1 MTPIDL
7 GDTLEQL
14 LNNPAE
20 ARAALDSALDGLIDK
35 IHSQRIVTGPSLPD
49 VSTDLDPDQRRL
61 VESGNATIRLLAPA
75 GAGKTHCIVN
85 KVVALLH
92 QGADPKRMLLVT
104 FDRNSANELQG
115 RLQELLGPH
124 NTPPVSTLNAFG
136 FRLLR
141 SHKWSERPPQLLTGE
156 SRGYQQRVLK
166 QLLEEVRTKNEL
178 IPSVM
183 PEGVKRTF
191 FLDIFSYLKNQLY
204 SPRDAGGPDAIR
216 RLSEKLSPI
225 ATTSGA
231 PLFSKTDGDKQL
243 LLVLLA
249 ALDWLFRRYE
259 EEKER
264 SGYIDFDD
272 QKLLAFEMLRDNDGM
287 RDVVQRLNAHVIV
300 DEFQDLNELDF
311 RLIMLVAQQAAL
323 IVVGDDDQAIYG
335 FRGTSPGY
343 IIELPK
349 LAVRE
354 VATYTL
360 DRNYRCPVNI
370 VEHATKLIRHNTY
383 RIDKHPVAVRTD
395 RSDIRVYNAL
405 TPSAEAASIGEFI
418 QRTIDTQGPQAK
430 LNEVAILYRMNA
442 QSLPVQLELLTRG
455 IPYYCRK
462 EDNILGQDY
471 LPRVVSI
478 LRVASAFGNNR
489 EPSVHDF
496 SEAVRGYFQYLRPD
510 ELGRVQDLVHR
521 TRRVS
526 IDILD
531 HASLASTKIGKS
543 NVAPVLRELAL
554 TREPLEALV
563 LIAKRFRGI
572 RGMVGSLEDAVNNEL
587 PLGELGDVAL
597 RFRTI
602 DEFTDFLDDAIQR
615 SRSVWKQEYDSNSV
629 RLLTYF
635 RSKGLQFD
643 TVVLPSINN
652 GVIPHGRAPIEDER
666 RLFYV
671 AVTRTRR
678 NLWLSY
684 VKRICNKAVDVSPFL
699 KELDLPAASWM

>member
-1 MTPIDL
+1 MSTIDIA
-7 GDTLEQL
+7 DSIEQL
-14 LNNPAE
+14 LNNPDE
-20 ARAALDSALDGLIDK
+20 ARAAFDSALDGLSEK
-35 IHSQRIVTGPSLPD
+35 IRSQRIVTGPSLPD
-49 VSTDLDPDQRRL
+49 VSADLDPDQRRL
-61 VESGNATIRLLAPA
+61 VDSNSNTIRLLAPA

-92 QGADPKRMLLVT
+92 NGADPKRILLVT
-104 FDRNSANELQG
+104 FDRNSANELRG
-115 RLQELLGPH
+115 RLQELLGPG
-124 NTPPVSTLNAFG
+124 NAPPVSTLNALGFG
-136 FRLLR
+136 LLR
-141 SHKWSERPPQLLTGE
+141 SHKWSGTPPQLLTSE
-156 SRGYQQRVLK
+156 SKGYQQRLLK
-166 QLLEEVRTKNEL
+166 QLLEEVRTKNTQ

-204 SPRDAGGPDAIR
+204 SPRDPSGAEAIK
-216 RLSEKLSPI
+216 RLSEKLKPI
-225 ATTSGA
+225 ATTSAA
-231 PLFSKTDGDKQL
+231 PLFAKTGDDKQL

-259 EEKER
+259 QEKER

-272 QKLLAFEMLRDNDGM
+272 QKLLAFEMLRDNEGV
-287 RDVVQRLNAHVIV
+287 RGVVQRLNQHVIV

-311 RLIMLVAQQAAL
+311 RLIMLVAQKASL

-370 VEHATKLIRHNTY
+370 VQHATKLIRHNTY
-383 RIDKHPVAVRTD
+383 RIDKHPVAVRED

-418 QRTIDTQGPQAK
+418 QRIVNTQNGKAK
-430 LNEVAILYRMNA
+430 LNEIAILYRMNA

-471 LPRVVSI
+471 LPRVISI

-496 SEAVRGYFQYLRPD
+496 SEAVRGYFQHLRSD
-510 ELGRVQDLVHR
+510 ELGRVQDLLHR
-521 TRRVS
+521 SRRVS

-531 HASLASTKIGKS
+531 HSSLGLTKIAKS
-543 NVAPVLRELAL
+543 NVAPTLRELAL
-554 TREPLEALV
+554 KQEPVDALV
-563 LIAKRFRGI
+563 FIAKRFRGI

-597 RFRTI
+597 RFSTI
-602 DEFTDFLDDAIQR
+602 EEFTDFLDEAIRR
-615 SRSVWKQEYDSNSV
+615 SRAVWKQEYDSNSV

-643 TVVLPSINN
+643 TVVLPSVNY
-652 GVIPHGRAPIEDER
+652 GVIPHARAPVEDER

-671 AVTRTRR
+671 AVTRTRM

-699 KELDLPAASWM
+699 KELDLPAGSWM